1 MQNISNNLLD
11 AIKNEDGLKMKKSKV
26 HSEQSPGMF
35 SYIERIQT
43 INKSIYI
50 TANDT
55 TVGEINIVSNNRK
68 LGHCEVSVLD
78 MSGTSVFSASRLNK
92 DANFVT
98 DMGYTVT
105 KTTEFP
111 IPFPS
116 YTLNTTEHSALYRQY
131 MDASGKKQLACL
143 FFAPFTFGLSLIPC
157 AYYAKMHPP
166 RAKFMYDYIPTG
178 KPFSTKS
185 IEFTGTKK
193 NKINGRLTVDES
205 YAAFVLYVISVAD
218 VNTLEIVRNSPGG
231 GGGGF

>member
-35 SYIERIQT
+35 SCIERIQT

-50 TANDT
+50 TANDIT
-55 TVGEINIVSNNRK
+55 AGEINIVSNNRK

-78 MSGTSVFSASRLNK
+78 ITGTIIFSASRLNK

-105 KTTEFP
+105 KTTDFP

-116 YTLNTTEHSALYRQY
+116 YTLLVNEHSARFQAY
-131 MDASGKKQLACL
+131 MDASAKKQLACL
-143 FFAPFTFGLSLIPC
+143 FFCPVYNWT
-157 AYYAKMHPP
+157 
-166 RAKFMYDYIPTG
+166 
-178 KPFSTKS
+178 
-185 IEFTGTKK
+185 
-193 NKINGRLTVDES
+193 
-205 YAAFVLYVISVAD
+205 
-218 VNTLEIVRNSPGG
+218 
-231 GGGGF
+231 